1 MRLCSSWSLFTVLHQ
16 QGLLG
21 SLFLEPQGKKV
32 LLGTNWS
39 NHLIPQIGKLSPRES
54 LSPLKNWWQSCVEFY
69 KVRTEAPSLSQA
81 AGPVVGKLYLAKLLG
96 VAFL

>member
-1 MRLCSSWSLFTVLHQ
+1 MF
-16 QGLLG
+16 GNKELLG

-54 LSPLKNWWQSCVEFY
+54 LSPVRNRWQS
-69 KVRTEAPSLSQA
+69 
-81 AGPVVGKLYLAKLLG
+81 
-96 VAFL
+96 